1 MSALATDKKR
11 SSMRDGSRYE
21 NDNPAK
27 KSRKGRILFNPQALV
42 RQSSAKDDE
51 GETIPNTATF
61 IYQPHCLVSKNILFD
76 ELVNHIYGKQPFAKD
91 FPRTRLKA
99 SLQEGVSVLEGAI
112 WTKAYLERKIVFLSK
127 NPTLKV
133 GIGQSKLQ
141 HEHIY
146 IIKSI
151 LGHIENIIA
160 EEVEKVK
167 EEAEEE
173 AINEEEMPPTAS
185 VIAAASASGK
195 RSGRRQHGSLKLIF

>member
-1 MSALATDKKR
+1 MSALATNKKR
-11 SSMRDGSRYE
+11 SSMRDGSRY
-21 NDNPAK
+21 DNPVK
-27 KSRKGRILFNPQALV
+27 KSRKERILLNPQALV
-42 RQSSAKDDE
+42 RQSSAKNDE

-61 IYQPHCLVSKNILFD
+61 IHQPHCLVSKIILFD

-133 GIGQSKLQ
+133 GIGQCRLE

-167 EEAEEE
+167 EEAKEE
-173 AINEEEMPPTAS
+173 AINEEEMSLVASAS
-185 VIAAASASGK
+185 VSAAASSSGK
-195 RSGRRQHGSLKLIF
+195 RSGRHGSSKLIF